1 MKLLLKGLVLL
12 SLNLIWTNISYS
24 QLESFEN
31 IEDLQKKGFF
41 KTYFT
46 DAFKGFT
53 DFGDPFV
60 LSGGVGLNM
69 RSYSA
74 SGIEPRQDPFFYG
87 LNANLNMRI
96 YKLNL
101 PFSLMVTAKNKDSS
115 LPNIKELVNAFKDN
129 IVNGVKEKRDRF
141 IRFGASPSY
150 KWMKLHLGHRSMNFS
165 QFTLSNINFFGI
177 GGEFTPANWRFA
189 FMKGRLAKAEPIDL
203 SLVEPNLPVYQRSG
217 WGFKFGYGAKDKSV
231 DVILFKAADDYESIF
246 IPEES
251 ENQISPQ
258 ENAVVGLN
266 TQYLFLEKIRLQ
278 AEFALSEFS
287 PNSQD
292 ADAESGNMLPGFIFR
307 KKLTTESKTALD
319 VKADFEAS
327 KFTAGVQVKRIDPNY
342 NSLGAYF
349 FNNDILDLLGNL
361 NFGLLNNSINT
372 TISAGVQSNNLD
384 SSKPTTT
391 SRFVATVGLAYSKD
405 ALSANFNYSN
415 NSTGVAYVLNQ
426 NLDSLNAVI
435 VTNDLGGDISYSIPD
450 NSGNQHVFNLSGNIQ
465 RVSDDIE
472 NPIES
477 ANSKMMVAN
486 FIYNYALAESKWKF
500 NTKFNFNQ
508 NELAGTQT
516 RRYGTGFGI
525 AKSLLEDKM
534 NLGFDINYFINTK
547 MGFENTSNLN
557 GQFRWAYSISQS
569 LTANLALSNL
579 RTADGLTTPF
589 SELTGTM
596 GIQYNFN
603 WNPSHKKEASDAN
616 NTSKEEKS
624 NDEES
629 EEEF

>member
-1 MKLLLKGLVLL
+1 MKNTFKSLFILVLV
-12 SLNLIWTNISYS
+12 IFWTNASIA
-24 QLESFEN
+24 QLEAFEN
-31 IEDLQKKGFF
+31 IEELKKKGFF

-60 LSGGVGLNM
+60 LSGGVGLNL

-74 SGIEPRQDPFFYG
+74 SGVDPRQDPFFYG

-96 YKLNL
+96 YKFNL

-129 IVNGVKEKRDRF
+129 IVNGIKEKRDRF

-150 KWMKLHLGHRSMNFS
+150 KWIKLHIGHRSMDFS
-165 QFTLSNINFFGI
+165 KFTLSNINFYGV
-177 GGEFTPANWRFA
+177 GGEFTPANWRFS

-203 SLVEPNLPVYQRSG
+203 SLTEPNLPVYQRSG
-217 WGFKFGYGAKDKSV
+217 WGVKLGYGTENKSV
-231 DVILFKAADDYESIF
+231 DFILFKAADDFESVI
-246 IPEES
+246 IPAES
-251 ENQISPQ
+251 ENQVSPQ

-266 TQYLFLEKIRLQ
+266 TEYLFLEKVRLK

-292 ADAESGNMLPGFIFR
+292 ADAEGGNMLPGFIFR
-307 KKLTTESKTALD
+307 RKQTSESKTALD

-327 KFTAGVQVKRIDPNY
+327 TFTVGVQVKRIDPNY

-349 FNNDILDLLGNL
+349 FNNDVLDILGNL

-384 SSKPTTT
+384 FSKPTTT
-391 SRFVATVGLAYSKD
+391 SRFVATIGLAYSKD
-405 ALSANFNYSN
+405 ALSANLNYSN
-415 NSTGVAYVLNQ
+415 NATDVAYVLNQ

-450 NSGNQHVFNLSGNIQ
+450 NSGNQHVFSLSGNIQ
-465 RVSDDIE
+465 RVSDDIV
-472 NPIES
+472 NPVES
-477 ANSKMMVAN
+477 ASSKMMVAN
-486 FIYNYALAESKWKF
+486 FVYNYALAESKWKF
-500 NTKFNFNQ
+500 STKFNFNQ
-508 NELAGTQT
+508 NKLAGTQT
-516 RRYGTGFGI
+516 KRYGTGFGVS
-525 AKSLLEDKM
+525 KSLLEDKM
-534 NLGFDINYFINTK
+534 NVGFDFNYFINTK
-547 MGFENTSNLN
+547 LGFENTTNMN
-557 GQFRWAYSISQS
+557 GQVRWSYSISSS
-569 LTANLALSNL
+569 LTSNFALSQL
-579 RTADGLTTPF
+579 RTANGIAIPF
-589 SELTGTM
+589 SELTGTF

-603 WNPSHKKEASDAN
+603 WNPSKKKEESSENSAESD
-616 NTSKEEKS
+616 TQ
-624 NDEES
+624 
-629 EEEF
+629 